1 MVMMILLA
9 VQLLTGSPGVSAMSP
24 LWPDLALARAA
35 WADAVKRG
43 LVNDSEPRAE
53 RAARCQGR

>member
-1 MVMMILLA
+1 
-9 VQLLTGSPGVSAMSP
+9 MSP

-43 LVNDSEPRAE
+43 LVNDSEARGSALRDVRGAE
-53 RAARCQGR
+53 NREVRRSRRPLNSGAL